1 MTKFTFF
8 IIIVFILCMSHNSF
22 AKDKK
27 TYAISQK
34 VFKEVSIANKYIDL
48 EQFDEAKTVLTEL
61 FKKRLSKYEQA
72 QIWYMLASI
81 NYQVSDIPNAFSSFK
96 HVLEFEG
103 NIPESLLLGTLRT
116 LTQLAMMEGN
126 FKQASVFSEK
136 LVDIALIPHAAD
148 HALLAQAYYKV
159 ELIDKA
165 VIAIERARKITKEA
179 LKPPKENVMV
189 LQNAIYFSKKYLT
202 KMVTTLN
209 TLVEYYP
216 KPSYYIFLASI
227 HGQLDQLKKQTII
240 MESLYEKGHLTKGSL
255 LTNLASLYLSEK
267 VPFKSA
273 VLLEKEISAGNIK
286 KSKRHYEM
294 LSQAWRLA
302 AEDQKALIALGEAAE
317 LDKDGDLYV
326 KKAYLHYDL
335 AEWNNAEKAIKLALN
350 KGISEDKVKG
360 EAWLLLGMVQFNLM
374 AYDKAIEA
382 CQSAAK
388 YTKSTALAERWIKYI
403 VSEQRKVELM
413 KVTL

>member
-1 MTKFTFF
+1 MTKFIFF
-8 IIIVFILCMSHNSF
+8 ILIVFVLCMSNNGF
-22 AKDKK
+22 AKDIK
-27 TYAISQK
+27 TYAISQN
-34 VFKEVSIANKYIDL
+34 VFKKVSIANKFINL

-61 FKKRLSKYEQA
+61 FERRLSKYEKA

-81 NYQVSDIPNAFSSFK
+81 SYQVSDIPNAFSSFK

-116 LTQLAMMEGN
+116 LAQLAMMEGS
-126 FKQASVFSEK
+126 FKQARTFSEK
-136 LVDIALIPHAAD
+136 LIDIALIPHAGD
-148 HALLAQAYYKV
+148 YALLAQAYYKV
-159 ELIDKA
+159 GLMDKA
-165 VIAIERARKITKEA
+165 VIAIERSRKITEEA

-202 KMVTTLN
+202 KIVTTLN

-227 HGQLDQLKKQTII
+227 HGQLDQINKQTII

-286 KSKRHYEM
+286 KSKRNYQM

-302 AEDQKALIALGEAAE
+302 AEDQKALSALGEAAE

-335 AEWNNAEKAIKLALN
+335 AEWTNAKKAIKLALN
-350 KGISEDKVKG
+350 KGISEDKIKG
-360 EAWLLLGMVQFNLM
+360 ETWLLLGMVQFNLL

-388 YTKSTALAERWIKYI
+388 YTKSTRLAERWIKYI
-403 VSEQRKVELM
+403 VSEQSKFELM
-413 KVTL
+413 QVSP